1 MNLQSTIPY
10 LGLEN
15 RKRLLLNMKISALLS
30 IIMVFSTF
38 ANSYSQVEISLD
50 VQNQPIIKVL
60 DKIESETD
68 LRFIFGSEI
77 YDFQKL
83 ISVSIE
89 KAKLNE
95 VIKIIFENRLSY
107 DLNENVVL
115 LKKSSQDQIVINTVK
130 NKLEVIVT
138 KTNEE
143 DIIQI
148 TVEGTVTDSKG
159 NPLPG
164 ASVIESGTGNGTTT
178 DFDGN
183 FSLTVDEEN
192 PTLEVTF
199 IGFIAQNVVVDGD
212 SSVNIMLM
220 DDIAGLDEIVLTGY
234 GSQNKRDITSSIAV
248 LDLEGVSEKANVD
261 LGQLLQARAAGVRVV
276 QNTGKPGA
284 SPQIFIRGISSL
296 SGNTQ
301 PLYVIDGVVS
311 YSTAA
316 IDPNN
321 IEDITVLKD
330 ASAAGI
336 YGAAGASNGVV
347 LITTKK
353 GKAGTFKANV
363 NAYTGSSQL
372 INKIPLLNASQL
384 DEYLNELNDTSIS
397 YSGGVNNDWQD
408 LLYQTAAQ
416 TGVNASVSGG
426 SESGS
431 FYVGLGYLDQEG
443 IVRTSENK
451 RYSLAINLDQEVNDW
466 LSFGTHFTYT
476 RSNIK
481 SIPDD
486 MGARYG
492 GAISSALQT
501 PPFQE
506 IFDDNGFYSVS
517 AGGTGFGLEN
527 PLSYVYSTDNL
538 NVINNMVA
546 DANFAIQ
553 LPYNLTFKS
562 QMGIILSGNR
572 FTSFR
577 DPTLNGQSA
586 SYGGEGKYNTG
597 ETLRYIF
604 DNTLN
609 YNEVFDKHKL
619 GVVIGSSIS
628 DENKISAEQ
637 TKRNFASETVRTLNT
652 ASENFFNSSD
662 AGSWSLESYFA
673 RANYSYDDR
682 YLLTASIRTDGS
694 SRIAPDNRWGEF
706 KTISAGWNL
715 SNESF
720 MEGVDFLQNLKLRAG
735 YGETGNLPSALNAYA
750 NIVNVSVFPAD
761 ATNLSPGRLPSTQ
774 AGNADL
780 QWETSDQINVGLDFS
795 VLDNRIFISADYYT
809 KRTEN
814 MIFPSTLPKSTGFLT
829 KVINLDGVIE
839 NTGFEFAIN
848 ASLVNTSDFSW
859 NSSLNMSFNDNIVMD
874 IPEDEIIFSTR
885 LQNLGGNLSITK
897 NGIPIGS
904 FWGLNAEGV
913 DPQTGDMIFTDNNGD
928 GTITPDDKQVIGN
941 PMPDFTYGFVNEF
954 SYKNFDL
961 NVVIDGSYG
970 NEIYNTGKQNLQSM
984 RFSEQQSADVA
995 DRWRNPGDQTDM
1007 PRATLVDSNLN
1018 SFINTRWIE
1027 DGSYLRVRDISL
1039 SYNFGQNVVEKL
1051 SISGLRI
1058 YGNLKNWFTITNYS
1072 GYSPEV
1078 NRSLGGVDS
1087 VALTQGVDYGTY
1099 PQSKTFSVGLNVEF

>member
-1 MNLQSTIPY
+1 
-10 LGLEN
+10 
-15 RKRLLLNMKISALLS
+15 MKISALLS
-30 IIMVFSTF
+30 IVMIFSSF
-38 ANSYSQVEISLD
+38 ANSYSQVEISID
-50 VQNQPIIKVL
+50 VENKPIIKVL
-60 DKIESETD
+60 DEIESETD

-77 YDFQKL
+77 YDFQKRIS
-83 ISVSIE
+83 ISVD

-95 VIKIIFENRLSY
+95 VIKLIFENRLSY
-107 DLNENVVL
+107 DLNKNVVL
-115 LKKSSQDQIVINTVK
+115 LKKSSEQQSVINTVQAK
-130 NKLEVIVT
+130 SEVIVAE
-138 KTNEE
+138 TNQE
-143 DIIQI
+143 DIVQI
-148 TVEGTVTDSKG
+148 IVVGNVTDSKG

-164 ASVIESGTGNGTTT
+164 ASVIESGTNNGTTT

-183 FSLTVDEEN
+183 FSLNVDKEN
-192 PTLEVTF
+192 PTLEVSF
-199 IGFIAQNVVVDGD
+199 IGFIAQNIVAGGD
-212 SSVNIMLM
+212 SSVNVMLM
-220 DDIAGLDEIVLTGY
+220 EDIAGLDEIVLTGY
-234 GSQNKRDITSSIAV
+234 GSQNRRDITSSISV

-261 LGQLLQARAAGVRVV
+261 VGQLLQARSAGVRVV

-284 SPQIFIRGISSL
+284 TPQIFVRGISSL

-353 GKAGTFKANV
+353 GKAGAFKANV
-363 NAYTGSSQL
+363 NTYTGSSQL
-372 INKIPLLNASQL
+372 INKIPLLSASQL
-384 DEYLNELNDTSIS
+384 DDYLNELNGTSVT
-397 YSGGVNNDWQD
+397 YSSGVNNDWQD

-476 RSNIK
+476 RSNVK
-481 SIPDD
+481 TIPDD

-506 IFDDNGFYSVS
+506 IFDENGFYSVS

-546 DANFAIQ
+546 DANFSIK

-586 SYGGEGKYNTG
+586 AYNGEGQYNTG

-609 YNEVFDKHKL
+609 YDEVFDKHKI

-628 DENKISAEQ
+628 DENRISSAQ

-652 ASENFFNSSD
+652 ASENFSQSSD

-673 RANYSYDDR
+673 RANYSYDDK

-694 SRIAPDNRWGEF
+694 SRIAPDNRWGQF

-761 ATNLSPGRLPSTQ
+761 ATSLSPGRLPSTQ

-780 QWETSDQINVGLDFS
+780 QWETSDQINIGLDFS
-795 VLDNRIFISADYYT
+795 VLDNRIYISADYY
-809 KRTEN
+809 KKQTEN

-848 ASLVNTSDFSW
+848 ASLVNTSNFSW

-928 GTITPDDKQVIGN
+928 GSITPDDKQVIGN

-995 DRWRNPGDQTDM
+995 NRWRNPGDQTDM

-1039 SYNFGQNVVEKL
+1039 SYNFGKNVAEKL
-1051 SISGLRI
+1051 SLSGLRV

-1099 PQSKTFSVGLNVEF
+1099 PQAKTFSVGLNIQF

>member
-1 MNLQSTIPY
+1 MNLQSTIPIF
-10 LGLEN
+10 GVEN

-30 IIMVFSTF
+30 IIMIFSSF

-50 VQNQPIIKVL
+50 IKNQPIIKVL
-60 DKIESETD
+60 DEIESETD

-77 YDFQKL
+77 YDFQKV
-83 ISVSIE
+83 ISLSVN

-95 VIKIIFENRLSY
+95 VIKLIFENRLSY

-115 LKKSSQDQIVINTVK
+115 LKKSTEKQVVIN
-130 NKLEVIVT
+130 NIQT
-138 KTNEE
+138 KTELNVLKTKQ
-143 DIIQI
+143 DDVIQI
-148 TVEGTVTDSKG
+148 IVKGTVTDSKG

-164 ASVIESGTGNGTTT
+164 ASVIESGTDNGTTT

-199 IGFIAQNVVVDGD
+199 IGFVGQNVVASSD
-212 SSVNIMLM
+212 SSISIMLM

-234 GSQNKRDITSSIAV
+234 GSQNKRDITSSISV

-261 LGQLLQARAAGVRVV
+261 VGQLLQARSAGVRVV

-284 SPQIFIRGISSL
+284 SPQIFVRGISSL

-476 RSNIK
+476 RANVK

-506 IFDDNGFYSVS
+506 IFDENGFYSVS

-546 DANFAIQ
+546 DANFAIK

-720 MEGVDFLQNLKLRAG
+720 MDGVSFLQNLKLRAG

-780 QWETSDQINVGLDFS
+780 QWETSDQINIGLDFS

-995 DRWRNPGDQTDM
+995 NRWRNPGDQTDM

-1099 PQSKTFSVGLNVEF
+1099 PQAKTFSVGLNVEF